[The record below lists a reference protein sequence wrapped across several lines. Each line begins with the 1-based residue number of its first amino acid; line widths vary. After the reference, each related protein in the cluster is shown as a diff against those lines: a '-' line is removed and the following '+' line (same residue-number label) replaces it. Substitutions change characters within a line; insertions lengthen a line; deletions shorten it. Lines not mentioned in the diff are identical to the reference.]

1 MNIIHGMNKISAFL
15 PRLIA
20 PRIASAL
27 RHFPV
32 VVLTGARQTG
42 KSTLVSSSPL
52 GNKRSYRSL
61 DDFDVLERA
70 QNRPDLLI
78 QEARRMTLD
87 EVQRAPSLLVAIK
100 RSVDRDRQAGRF
112 LLTGSQ
118 NLLMMR
124 RISETLAG
132 RAVYLTLWPMAES
145 EKSGRPSPGPWER
158 LLKARTATAAEKILA
173 SPVVSHPWEERAL
186 AGGYPVPSLQL
197 KASPRNQWFE
207 GYVRTYLERDLQEVA
222 SVSALADFR
231 RLMRIAAL
239 RIGQMLN
246 QTDLARDAG
255 LSQPTAHRYLN
266 LLETSYQLL
275 RIPAFAVSRTKRLV
289 KSPKLFWT
297 DTGLAAH
304 LAAYGSRRELSPDTF
319 GGALLENLVLT
330 QLLAWKETVSP
341 RPEIYYWRTHAQQE
355 VDFVLEWNRQLL
367 PIEIKRGQ
375 RVRLAEIKSL
385 ELFLQEYPRLARVG
399 IVFYGGTGVLR
410 LSDRIVAAPIGHAL
424 GGSAPANPT
433 S

>member
-1 MNIIHGMNKISAFL
+1 MNIIHGMNRKSTCL

-20 PRIASAL
+20 PRIAGAL

-42 KSTLVSSSPL
+42 KSTLVSSPPL
-52 GNKRSYRSL
+52 GNRRTYRSL

-78 QEARRMTLD
+78 QEAGRMTLD

-100 RSVDRDRQAGRF
+100 RSVDRDRTAGQF

-145 EKSGRPSPGPWER
+145 EKSGNPSPGPWER
-158 LLKARTATAAEKILA
+158 LLKARSATAAERILA
-173 SPVVSHPWEERAL
+173 APVVSHPWEKKAL

-197 KASPRNQWFE
+197 KASRRSEWFE
-207 GYVRTYLERDLQEVA
+207 GYVRTYLERDLQEVT

-231 RLMRIAAL
+231 RLMRMAAL
-239 RIGQMLN
+239 RIGQTLN
-246 QTDLARDAG
+246 QTDLARDAA

-266 LLETSYQLL
+266 VLETSYQLL
-275 RIPAFAVSRTKRLV
+275 RIPAFAESRTKRLV

-297 DTGLAAH
+297 DTGLATH
-304 LAAYGSRRELSPDTF
+304 LAGYGSQKELSGTF
-319 GGALLENLVLT
+319 GGAILENLVLT

-341 RPEIYYWRTHAQQE
+341 RPEIYYWRTHTQQE
-355 VDFVLEWNRQLL
+355 VDFVLEWDRHLL
-367 PIEIKRGQ
+367 PLEIKRGQ

-385 ELFLQEYPRLARVG
+385 ELFLEEHPKLARVG
-399 IVFYGGTGVLR
+399 IVLYGGTEVLR
-410 LSDRIVAAPIGHAL
+410 LSDRIVAAPLGHAL
-424 GGSAPANPT
+424 GDSQ
-433 S
+433 